1 MYVGFIWMFRS
12 VYDVVGDL
20 MTMWLRF
27 LQMLREMGDFGRDT
41 SDVDDC
47 NRCLLR
53 EILPVN

>member
-1 MYVGFIWMFRS
+1 MFRS

-41 SDVDDC
+41 NDVDDC
-47 NRCLLR
+47 NRCLLM